1 MAELGQQEADEVAAN
16 LAEVRRRI
24 EAAARE
30 AGRDPAAITLVAV
43 GKAQSPERIE
53 AALAAG
59 QRVFGENYVQEAKS
73 RWPALR
79 QRWHGVELHM
89 IGGLQSNKAA
99 DAVALFDV
107 IQTLDRPK
115 LARAIAKETARQD
128 RRPRLLAQVNTGEEP
143 QKSGIV
149 PGELGSF
156 LALCRDEL
164 GLAIEGLMAIPPED
178 EDVAL
183 HAALLAKLARH
194 HDLKALSIGMSGDF
208 ETAIRFGATHVRVG
222 TAIFGAR
229 PARGE
234 PSPSSGQDHS
244 SRAISS

>member
-1 MAELGQQEADEVAAN
+1 MAELGQQEADEVAANLAAN

-43 GKAQSPERIE
+43 SKAQPLERIE

-59 QRVFGENYVQEAKS
+59 QRVFGENYVQEARS
-73 RWPALR
+73 RWPELR
-79 QRWHGVELHM
+79 RRWPGVELHM

-99 DAVALFDV
+99 EAVALFDV
-107 IQTLDRPK
+107 VQTLDRPK
-115 LARAIAKETARQD
+115 LAREIAKEMARQN
-128 RRPRLLAQVNTGEEP
+128 RQLHLLVQVNTGEEP
-143 QKSGIV
+143 QKSGV
-149 PGELGSF
+149 APGELDGF
-156 LALCRDEL
+156 LALCRAEL

-183 HAALLAKLARH
+183 HAALLAKLAARH
-194 HDLKALSIGMSGDF
+194 HLPVLSIGMSGDF

-229 PARGE
+229 PGRGE
-234 PSPSSGQDHS
+234 PPPS
-244 SRAISS
+244 R